1 MWTEYINLK
10 LNGSQ
15 DKIRNNSEMA
25 SIFKKLNAFF
35 EFKKTSHAIT
45 FEGIRKSK
53 TFYIISKK

>member
-1 MWTEYINLK
+1 MWTEYINFQ

-25 SIFKKLNAFF
+25 SIFKKLNGFF
-35 EFKKTSHAIT
+35 QLKKSSHAIT

-53 TFYIISKK
+53 TFYTITQK